1 MPKASSIAT
10 LSLSNDKVGEMRKS
24 EEEFFQQLPMAG
36 EASDEMLWYTVW
48 LAFLIGV
55 ALTGLSWNGRQW
67 WLFTW
72 SVGLIICSILYLG
85 WSWFAGRAG

>member
-1 MPKASSIAT
+1 
-10 LSLSNDKVGEMRKS
+10 MRKS
-24 EEEFFQQLPMAG
+24 EDEFYQSLPAAV

-55 ALTGLSWNGRQW
+55 ALTGLSWKGRQW

-72 SVGLIICSILYLG
+72 SVGLIISSLLYLG
-85 WSWFAGRAG
+85 WSWMAGRTG